1 VGVVATDVHD
11 LRDAVGDGDA
21 DEIDVALEDG
31 VGSADLHGDAVGDDV
46 AVVRAPEP
54 HAATTVS
61 RAHRIPWVPTRTIP
75 SRWWRITARLRRC
88 P

>member
-1 VGVVATDVHD
+1 VHD

-46 AVVRAPEP
+46 AVVRARSRTPRRLSAGRKGSRGRR
-54 HAATTVS
+54 AARS
-61 RAHRIPWVPTRTIP
+61 PRAGGASP
-75 SRWWRITARLRRC
+75 LG
-88 P
+88 